1 MYEEGLEGRRI
12 TASVLAPCL
21 HAFVRSCAY
30 PNTHYMPQSQPADP
44 ADITQADRPVH
55 PGLLVLSR
63 LLAAVFGG
71 YALASALAAFLAA
84 ALPGARVDAVIAGMQ
99 WSFALHA
106 LAVIWA
112 FSPVSAGRVWLGLL
126 VPAALMGG
134 AALLLAR
141 NGGGV

>member
-1 MYEEGLEGRRI
+1 
-12 TASVLAPCL
+12 
-21 HAFVRSCAY
+21 
-30 PNTHYMPQSQPADP
+30 
-44 ADITQADRPVH
+44 
-55 PGLLVLSR
+55 
-63 LLAAVFGG
+63 
-71 YALASALAAFLAA
+71 
-84 ALPGARVDAVIAGMQ
+84 MQ

-141 NGGGV
+141 NGAGG

>member
-1 MYEEGLEGRRI
+1 MSLSHSSHSG
-12 TASVLAPCL
+12 
-21 HAFVRSCAY
+21 
-30 PNTHYMPQSQPADP
+30 QSGHSAKP
-44 ADITQADRPVH
+44 TH
-55 PGLLVLSR
+55 PGLLAVSR

-84 ALPGARVDAVIAGMQ
+84 ALPGARVDAVLAGMQ

-141 NGGGV
+141 NGGGL

>member
-1 MYEEGLEGRRI
+1 MSLSHSG
-12 TASVLAPCL
+12 
-21 HAFVRSCAY
+21 
-30 PNTHYMPQSQPADP
+30 QSGHSAKP
-44 ADITQADRPVH
+44 TH
-55 PGLLVLSR
+55 PGLLVVSR

-84 ALPGARVDAVIAGMQ
+84 ALPGAHVDAVLAGMQ

-141 NGGGV
+141 NGAGG

>member
-1 MYEEGLEGRRI
+1 MSLSHSG
-12 TASVLAPCL
+12 
-21 HAFVRSCAY
+21 
-30 PNTHYMPQSQPADP
+30 QSGHSANP
-44 ADITQADRPVH
+44 TH

-106 LAVIWA
+106 LAVSTA
-112 FSPVSAGRVWLGLL
+112 VK
-126 VPAALMGG
+126 
-134 AALLLAR
+134 
-141 NGGGV
+141 

>member
-1 MYEEGLEGRRI
+1 
-12 TASVLAPCL
+12 
-21 HAFVRSCAY
+21 
-30 PNTHYMPQSQPADP
+30 MPHSHSANPANP
-44 ADITQADRPVH
+44 IH
-55 PGLLVLSR
+55 PGLLVVSR

-84 ALPGARVDAVIAGMQ
+84 ALPGARVDAVLAGMQ
-99 WSFALHA
+99 WSFALHT

-112 FSPVSAGRVWLGLL
+112 FSPVPVGRVWLGLL
-126 VPAALMGG
+126 VPTAVLGG